1 MDDKKPKTSTLNE
14 HIIQIVKNKNPKTV
28 RQLVE
33 LVRQQHQLPQEDIL
47 DHILNLQ
54 NQGKL
59 TFKEGTVPPPSSPRN
74 YLLSSDSYWYWIT
87 ITLAVITTTT
97 ALTIP
102 ENAIPIVYARYLLG
116 FIFVLFLPGYS
127 FIKALFP
134 EKEMDNIE
142 RAALSIGMSIAVV
155 PIIVL
160 ALNFTPWGI
169 TATPVTLSI
178 LALTTIFATAAIVRT
193 RLPNR
198 K

>member
-127 FIKALFP
+127 LIKALFP

-169 TATPVTLSI
+169 TATTVTLSI
-178 LALTTIFATAAIVRT
+178 LALTTILATAAIVRT
-193 RLPNR
+193 RHPNR